1 MVHLE
6 HTDPTLASAAMKH
19 IRTKPSPHSA
29 LKRVPRNNKD
39 HAYMYKV
46 VRSVN
51 LEAYALTVQ
60 FQRGAMGYIPTGVLS
75 IRRNTQE
82 TTFFLCWPPPAP
94 PRLGNEVV

>member
-1 MVHLE
+1 MPVTVTVDSPLME
-6 HTDPTLASAAMKH
+6 DLWSIWSTNDPTLTQATIQYM
-19 IRTKPSPHSA
+19 RTKSSQHSI

-75 IRRNTQE
+75 IRRRNT
-82 TTFFLCWPPPAP
+82 
-94 PRLGNEVV
+94 